1 MFKFEFHV
9 HSNHSRDGIDS
20 VEKILKQAVSLGLH
34 GIAITDHDTLS
45 GAMEAMEIVEKQDLS
60 ILIIPGIEVSTREGH
75 LIVLGIVEDIPR
87 MLPVNET
94 IRIAREMKGLIVAPH
109 PRALFR
115 NSLREIDGLDIDA
128 IEIFNPKPFANTKFA
143 KQIARKYSLPVIA
156 GSDAHCAELIGY
168 AVTEID
174 CELNQESV
182 LQAIKAGKTKIAS
195 KKIPLS
201 LLFKQ
206 WLRKL

>member
-1 MFKFEFHV
+1 MLRFEFHV
-9 HSNHSRDGIDS
+9 HSNHSKDGIDS
-20 VEKILKQAVSLGLH
+20 VEKILKRAIGLGLN

-45 GAMEAMEIVEKQDLS
+45 GAMEAMEIVEKQNLS

-75 LIVLGIVEDIPR
+75 LIVLGIEEDIPR

-94 IRIAREMKGLIVAPH
+94 IRIAREMNGLIVAPH

-115 NSLREIDGLDIDA
+115 NSLKDLESLDIDA

-143 KQIARKYSLPVIA
+143 EQIARKYSLPVIA

-174 CELNQESV
+174 CELNQKSV
-182 LQAIKAGKTKIAS
+182 LQAIRAGKTKIAS

-201 LLFKQ
+201 LLLKQ